1 VGRTID
7 FRPLLHGDK
16 ITSGTLC
23 WPQRRV
29 PSQLTVATMANNRKP
44 RVLVFIVAYNAEK
57 TIREVVLRIPAEL
70 RDTYEVDVLIIDDSS
85 ADATFER
92 GHAVSRDPSL
102 PFPIVVL
109 FNPRNQ
115 GYGGNQK
122 LGYHYAL
129 EHGYDFVALIHGD
142 GQYAPECLPELLE
155 PLRKGEAA
163 AVFGSRMLTPSGA
176 RRGGMPLYKFV
187 GNKILTWIENRLLR
201 TNLSEFHS
209 GYRIYSTK
217 ALGAIP
223 FDRNSKDFH
232 FDTEIIIQLV
242 IAGLPIVELPIP
254 TYYGD
259 EICYVNGTQY
269 AFNVV
274 AAALKARLQ
283 SAGLFYDRKF
293 DCAPPD
299 IQPYIPKFTFTSPHS
314 LAFERIRPGTRV
326 LDVGCAGGYLGA
338 YLMQRKQ
345 CEVDGIDSFPVTDS
359 SLSSFRLHDLNA
371 GLPGLDF
378 ERYNYVLMLD
388 VIEHLAK
395 PEMFLEQLRRAL
407 SLKPSVDVF
416 LSTAN
421 IGFLVTR
428 FMLLIGQFNYG
439 RRGILDL
446 THTRLFTFGSF
457 ERAVKQAGFDIV
469 ERVGVPGPMP
479 LALGD
484 NFVSRMLMKVNQ
496 LFIPISRGLF
506 SYQIFLRVRPQP
518 SLELLLRTAEEQSA
532 RRVEEIEAMS
542 TRS

>member
-1 VGRTID
+1 
-7 FRPLLHGDK
+7 
-16 ITSGTLC
+16 
-23 WPQRRV
+23 
-29 PSQLTVATMANNRKP
+29 MADSDRKP

-57 TIREVVLRIPAEL
+57 TIREVVFRIPVEL
-70 RDTYEVDVLIIDDSS
+70 RKTYEVDVLIIDDSS
-85 ADATFER
+85 ADSTFEK
-92 GHAVSRDPSL
+92 GHAITREPTL
-102 PFPIVVL
+102 PFPLVVL
-109 FNPRNQ
+109 FNPQNQ

-129 EHGYDFVALIHGD
+129 ERGYDFVALIHGD
-142 GQYAPECLPELLE
+142 GQYAPECLGDLLE

-187 GNKILTWIENRLLR
+187 GNKILTWIENKLLR
-201 TNLSEFHS
+201 TSLSEFHS

-217 ALGAIP
+217 ALAAIP

-242 IAGLPIVELPIP
+242 IAGLPIRELPIP

-259 EICYVNGTQY
+259 EICYVNGMKY

-274 AAALKARLQ
+274 VAALKARLQ
-283 SAGLFYDRKF
+283 NAGLFYDRKF
-293 DCAPPD
+293 DCAPSD
-299 IQPYIPKFTFTSPHS
+299 TLPYTPKFNYTSPHT
-314 LAFERIRPGTRV
+314 LAFERIRPGSRV
-326 LDVGCAGGYLGA
+326 LDVGCAGGYMGE
-338 YLMQRKQ
+338 YLTRQKHCR
-345 CEVDGIDSFPVTDS
+345 VDGIDSFPV
-359 SLSSFRLHDLNA
+359 LSNAGDAGLAAFYLHDLNA
-371 GLPGLDF
+371 GLPALNF
-378 ERYNYVLMLD
+378 EQYDYVLMLD
-388 VIEHLAK
+388 VIEHLSK
-395 PEMFLEQLRRAL
+395 PELFLEQLRSAL
-407 SLKPSVDVF
+407 SLKPSVEVF

-439 RRGILDL
+439 KRGILDL

-479 LALGD
+479 LALGE
-484 NFVSRMLMKVNQ
+484 NFLSRMLLRINR
-496 LFIPISRGLF
+496 LLIHTSRGLF

-532 RRVEEIEAMS
+532 KRVEVIEAMG
-542 TRS
+542 TRN

>member
-1 VGRTID
+1 
-7 FRPLLHGDK
+7 
-16 ITSGTLC
+16 
-23 WPQRRV
+23 
-29 PSQLTVATMANNRKP
+29 MAQANKP

-57 TIREVVLRIPAEL
+57 TIRKVVFRIPAGL
-70 RDTYEVDVLIIDDSS
+70 LDTYEVDVLIIDDSS
-85 ADATFER
+85 RDATFEK
-92 GHAVSRDPSL
+92 GHSIVNDPDL
-102 PFPIVVL
+102 PFPITVL
-109 FNPRNQ
+109 FNPLNQ

-155 PLRKGEAA
+155 PLRTGDAA

-176 RRGGMPLYKFV
+176 RQGGMPLYKFV
-187 GNKILTWIENRLLR
+187 GNKILTWIENKLLR
-201 TNLSEFHS
+201 TSLSEFHS

-217 ALGAIP
+217 ALAAIP

-242 IAGLPIVELPIP
+242 IAGLRIVELPIP

-259 EICYVNGTQY
+259 EICYVNGTKY

-274 AAALKARLQ
+274 GAALKARLQ
-283 SAGLFYDRKF
+283 HAGLFYDRKF
-293 DCAPPD
+293 DCAPQD
-299 IQPYIPKFTFTSPHS
+299 TLPYVPKFDYPSPHS
-314 LAFERIRPGTRV
+314 LAFERIRPGANV
-326 LDVGCAGGYLGA
+326 LDVGCAGGYMGA
-338 YLMQRKQ
+338 YLMKNKQ
-345 CEVDGIDSFPVTDS
+345 CRVDGIDSFPLLES
-359 SLSSFRLHDLNA
+359 NLSAFYLHDLNA
-371 GLPGLDF
+371 GLPALRF
-378 ERYNYVLMLD
+378 EQYDYVLMLD

-395 PEMFLEQLRRAL
+395 PELFLEQLRSAL
-407 SLKPSVDVF
+407 SLNPSVEVF

-446 THTRLFTFGSF
+446 THTRLFTFSSF

-469 ERVGVPGPMP
+469 ERVGVPGPFP

-484 NFVSRMLMKVNQ
+484 NFLSRTLVNFNR
-496 LFIPISRGLF
+496 LLIHLSRGLF
-506 SYQIFLRVRPQP
+506 SYQIFLRVNPQP
-518 SLELLLRTAEEQSA
+518 SLERLLRSAQEQSEA
-532 RRVEEIEAMS
+532 RAQAIEAA
-542 TRS
+542 REAEPIGR

>member
-1 VGRTID
+1 MLARE
-7 FRPLLHGDK
+7 RP
-16 ITSGTLC
+16 
-23 WPQRRV
+23 
-29 PSQLTVATMANNRKP
+29 MANNRKP

-57 TIREVVLRIPAEL
+57 TIRDVVLRIPVEL

-85 ADATFER
+85 ADSTFEK
-92 GHAVSRDPSL
+92 GHEVSRDPLL
-102 PFPIVVL
+102 PFPVVVL

-129 EHGYDFVALIHGD
+129 ERGYDFVALIHGD
-142 GQYAPECLPELLE
+142 GQYAPECLPVLLE
-155 PLRKGEAA
+155 PLRRGEAA

-187 GNKILTWIENRLLR
+187 GNKILTWIENKLLL
-201 TNLSEFHS
+201 TSLSEFHS
-209 GYRIYSTK
+209 GYRIYSTR
-217 ALGAIP
+217 ALTAIP
-223 FDRNSKDFH
+223 FDRNSNDFH

-242 IAGLPIVELPIP
+242 TAGLPIRELPIP

-259 EICYVNGTQY
+259 EICYVNGTKY

-274 AAALKARLQ
+274 VAALKARLQ
-283 SAGLFYDRKF
+283 NAGLFYDRKF
-293 DCAPPD
+293 DCAPSNT
-299 IQPYIPKFTFTSPHS
+299 QPYVPKLTFTSPHS
-314 LAFERIRPGTRV
+314 LAFERIRPGSRV

-338 YLMQRKQ
+338 DLIKRKQ
-345 CEVDGIDSFPVTDS
+345 CVVDGIDSFPVVDAG
-359 SLSSFRLHDLNA
+359 LSAFYLHDLDS
-371 GLPGLDF
+371 GLPGLNF
-378 ERYNYVLMLD
+378 ENYDYVLMLD

-395 PEMFLEQLRRAL
+395 PELFLEQLRSAL
-407 SLKPSVDVF
+407 SLKPSLEVI

-421 IGFLVTR
+421 IGFIVTR

-469 ERVGVPGPMP
+469 ERAGVPGPMP

-484 NFVSRMLMKVNQ
+484 NFLSRMLLKINR
-496 LFIPISRGLF
+496 LLIHLSRGLF

-518 SLELLLRTAEEQSA
+518 SLELLLRTAQEQSQK
-532 RRVEEIEAMS
+532 RVETIEAMGA
-542 TRS
+542 RN